1 MFDYKTIHLKYV
13 NGSHSDLTYCQWC
26 QRPRNFCQPKFSLY
40 KVELI
45 KKTMRNN

>member
-1 MFDYKTIHLKYV
+1 MFDYRTIHLKYV
-13 NGSHSDLTYCQWC
+13 NESHSDLTYCQ
-26 QRPRNFCQPKFSLY
+26 RPHNFCQLKYSLY